1 MFRKQM
7 KHPSLAIHLILVLAM
22 ATFLSSSAPQA
33 HAADK
38 IKAQASAPVPIEKL
52 EDELTSIEKELTD
65 LEKQIDVMLED
76 LVDPKLTSLSVFF
89 ASQQLKGKVPA
100 SLVLRLD
107 GDPLATV
114 KFEETDR
121 LVLVRGG
128 ALEVHAGIIDP
139 ASHTLTVESVL
150 VSSTPG
156 QESVSTGKT
165 SFRFEARRAA
175 ANFLEI
181 TLSEDLGKK
190 PAVFRMNARSWSKE
204 P

>member
-1 MFRKQM
+1 MFRKNLAIW
-7 KHPSLAIHLILVLAM
+7 SLALSLALAILFVGAVQP
-22 ATFLSSSAPQA
+22 AN
-33 HAADK
+33 AADTRK
-38 IKAQASAPVPIEKL
+38 GSVPPPVPIEEL
-52 EDELTSIEKELTD
+52 EDELTDIEKELTD
-65 LEKQIDVMLED
+65 LEKKIDTMLED
-76 LVDPKLTSLSVFF
+76 LVDPKLTSLSIFF

-100 SLVLRLD
+100 SLLLKLD

-128 ALEVHAGIIDP
+128 ALEVHSGIVDP
-139 ASHTLTVESVL
+139 VSHTFTVECIL

-165 SFRFEARRAA
+165 SFKFEAHRAS

-181 TLSEDLGKK
+181 TLSEDLTKK
-190 PAVFRMNARSWSKE
+190 AAGFRMNARSWSKE

>member
-1 MFRKQM
+1 MFRKNTNIW
-7 KHPSLAIHLILVLAM
+7 SLVFSFVLITLFSGTVQ
-22 ATFLSSSAPQA
+22 PA
-33 HAADK
+33 HTADTPK
-38 IKAQASAPVPIEKL
+38 TPVPPPVPIKKL
-52 EDELTSIEKELTD
+52 EGELTTIEKELTD
-65 LEKQIDVMLED
+65 LEKQIDTMLED
-76 LVDPKLTSLSVFF
+76 LVDPKLTSLSIFF

-100 SLVLRLD
+100 SLVLKLD
-107 GDPLATV
+107 GDPLASV

-128 ALEVHAGIIDP
+128 ALEVHSGIVDP
-139 ASHTLTVESVL
+139 ASHTFTVECIL

-165 SFRFEARRAA
+165 SFKFDARRAA

-181 TLSEDLGKK
+181 TLSEDLTKK
-190 PAVFRMNARSWSKE
+190 PAGFRMNARSWSKE